1 MTAARGVLT
10 PDEDRRFALG
20 RGSAA
25 AQLRAATADHHR
37 VGPRGPARV
46 LRPRTSM
53 IPAFTVHVERIPS
66 KLDLHSRWQ
75 VVEAGLVPGI
85 VRAF

>member
-1 MTAARGVLT
+1 M
-10 PDEDRRFALG
+10 
-20 RGSAA
+20 SI
-25 AQLRAATADHHR
+25 
-37 VGPRGPARV
+37 
-46 LRPRTSM
+46 
-53 IPAFTVHVERIPS
+53 IPAFTVHVECIPG

>member
-1 MTAARGVLT
+1 MRIAEVRSGEALPPHSSEQQRRTATGV
-10 PDEDRRFALG
+10 
-20 RGSAA
+20 GS
-25 AQLRAATADHHR
+25 H
-37 VGPRGPARV
+37 GPARV

-53 IPAFTVHVERIPS
+53 IPAFTVHVECIPG

>member
-1 MTAARGVLT
+1 
-10 PDEDRRFALG
+10 
-20 RGSAA
+20 
-25 AQLRAATADHHR
+25 
-37 VGPRGPARV
+37 
-46 LRPRTSM
+46 M
-53 IPAFTVHVERIPS
+53 IPAFTVPVEHSPD

>member
-53 IPAFTVHVERIPS
+53 IPAFTVPVERSPGE
-66 KLDLHSRWQ
+66 LDLHSRWQ